1 MSIFRERQIHE
12 LSSHYYR
19 EIMRE
24 IIIMPIA
31 YMSFVYA
38 ITSFKCQSRVKKI
51 LFTCVCTKSNV
62 RIKKAVLQI
71 AIGSKFINVN
81 YWYKIRF

>member
-38 ITSFKCQSRVKKI
+38 ITSFKCQSRVKKFF
-51 LFTCVCTKSNV
+51 LLAF
-62 RIKKAVLQI
+62 VL
-71 AIGSKFINVN
+71 KVT
-81 YWYKIRF
+81 

>member
-12 LSSHYYR
+12 LSHYYR

-31 YMSFVYA
+31 YTSFVYA
-38 ITSFKCQSRVKKI
+38 ITSFKCQSRVKKFF
-51 LFTCVCTKSNV
+51 LLAF
-62 RIKKAVLQI
+62 VL
-71 AIGSKFINVN
+71 KVT
-81 YWYKIRF
+81 